1 MTEKLEMLSYTS
13 DLCGYKGVLAPQGL
27 GSGDCNTRTHTH
39 VLPHAHTEGSRTLL
53 QTGVGVGEQWLGS
66 QTTLSL
72 CSFGLS
78 HPLA

>member
-13 DLCGYKGVLAPQGL
+13 DLCGYKRVLAPQGL
-27 GSGDCNTRTHTH
+27 GQVIATHAHTH
-39 VLPHAHTEGSRTLL
+39 ALTHAHTEGSRTLL

-72 CSFGLS
+72 CSLGLS

>member
-13 DLCGYKGVLAPQGL
+13 DLCGYKRVLAPQGL
-27 GSGDCNTRTHTH
+27 GQVIAT
-39 VLPHAHTEGSRTLL
+39 HAHTEGSRTLL

-72 CSFGLS
+72 CSLGLS